1 MVEIAESYLW
11 LLLNRGRCFQSLT
24 TPSEAGYTLLC
35 ASCDWWE
42 MCVLFFNSLSCLS
55 YLLIKGAWQDRM
67 QLPGLFR
74 ERCSLLMCNSTFPC
88 QVHPCPCSVAC
99 LKDCVYSG
107 SDRWQGDKCYIEGV
121 STVQTCSTASKAS
134 ELCGSVVLCLT
145 LWVLCSC
152 YQVFSRTFVISMGSH
167 ERSFVFQRRYI
178 KLQLLMVS
186 RRYYFTYMNSTL
198 SPIMIPGTN
207 LFHERSRQ
215 LNVAIN
221 R

>member
-42 MCVLFFNSLSCLS
+42 MCVLFFNSLSYLS

-88 QVHPCPCSVAC
+88 QVHPVHALWLVWRTVCTLAVTGGREINVILKVCQQYKHALLQAKLLNYVALWCSA
-99 LKDCVYSG
+99 
-107 SDRWQGDKCYIEGV
+107 WH
-121 STVQTCSTASKAS
+121 
-134 ELCGSVVLCLT
+134 CGSYAHAIRFLAEHLSYRWAVMKDL
-145 LWVLCSC
+145 LCS
-152 YQVFSRTFVISMGSH
+152 REDISNY
-167 ERSFVFQRRYI
+167 SF
-178 KLQLLMVS
+178 
-186 RRYYFTYMNSTL
+186 
-198 SPIMIPGTN
+198 
-207 LFHERSRQ
+207 
-215 LNVAIN
+215 
-221 R
+221 